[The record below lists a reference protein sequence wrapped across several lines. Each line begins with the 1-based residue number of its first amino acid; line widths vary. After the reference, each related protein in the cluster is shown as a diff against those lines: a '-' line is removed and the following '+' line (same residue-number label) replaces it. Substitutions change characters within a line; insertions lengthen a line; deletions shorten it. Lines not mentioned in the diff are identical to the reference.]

1 LTAAYIF
8 NLVSF
13 KFVSSTPYKLWNN
26 EKPNLGYLYPWRCA
40 TYIHNNS
47 YKYRKLGPRGRKCI
61 FIRCSEH
68 SKGFVLFIG
77 EKADG
82 RMTEI

>member
-1 LTAAYIF
+1 MEMC
-8 NLVSF
+8 SF
-13 KFVSSTPYKLWNN
+13 
-26 EKPNLGYLYPWRCA
+26 
-40 TYIHNNS
+40 IHNNS
-47 YKYRKLGPRGRKCI
+47 YKYRKLGPRGRKCF
-61 FIRCSEH
+61 FIRYSEH